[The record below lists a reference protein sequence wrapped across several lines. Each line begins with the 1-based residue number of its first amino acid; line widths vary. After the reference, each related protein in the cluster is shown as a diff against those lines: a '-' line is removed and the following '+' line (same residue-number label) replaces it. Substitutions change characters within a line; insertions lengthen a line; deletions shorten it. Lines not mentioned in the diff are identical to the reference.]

1 MAISNSVIN
10 DWLRGSIGDGIMKIL
25 TEWRPAFRSLL
36 LASALTFIQLP
47 VAFAQQEPE
56 VKLKIDA
63 ELVNLNVVVLDKS
76 GQRVRGLVKDDFEVF
91 EDGVKQE
98 ISHFAAEERPLKLAL
113 LFDVSVSMEEILPTV
128 KQTAIRFVE
137 RLPAEDSLSVVSFA
151 SEARL
156 HSGWA
161 GKEKTIEAIK
171 ALSPEPH
178 PEPVPSG
185 AGRHGYNI
193 GDYNTF
199 LYEGLQYVFNMLN
212 NERDRAAVVMFSD
225 GVDTGAGRALP
236 NMKKRAE
243 EIGQETK
250 RQAEESWAI
259 VYPIRFKTK
268 QIIGH
273 FPKPVPR
280 PRLPLPTTIMIGR
293 PSKTPGEEL
302 FSEITATSGGIVF
315 DFTNEDDLANAVR
328 EVVADLRSQYGIA
341 YAPPDSGPRKGF
353 HRIKVRVKK
362 PGLIVRTRNGY
373 LVTK

>member
-1 MAISNSVIN
+1 
-10 DWLRGSIGDGIMKIL
+10 
-25 TEWRPAFRSLL
+25 
-36 LASALTFIQLP
+36 
-47 VAFAQQEPE
+47 
-56 VKLKIDA
+56 
-63 ELVNLNVVVLDKS
+63 
-76 GQRVRGLVKDDFEVF
+76 
-91 EDGVKQE
+91 
-98 ISHFAAEERPLKLAL
+98 
-113 LFDVSVSMEEILPTV
+113 MEEILPTV

-137 RLPAEDSLSVVSFA
+137 GLSAEDSLSVVSFA

-178 PEPVPSG
+178 PQPVPPG
-185 AGRHGYNI
+185 PGRSGYNI
-193 GDYNTF
+193 GDQNTF
-199 LYEGLQYVFNMLN
+199 LYEGLQYVFDMLK
-212 NERDRAAVVMFSD
+212 NERDRAAVIMFSD
-225 GVDTGAGRALP
+225 GVDTGAGRTLSNA
-236 NMKKRAE
+236 KKRAE

-268 QIIGH
+268 QVIGH

-280 PRLPLPTTIMIGR
+280 LGLPIPTTIRIGR
-293 PSKTPGEEL
+293 PSKAPGEEL
-302 FSEITATSGGIVF
+302 FSEITAASGGIVF

-328 EVVADLRSQYGIA
+328 EVLADLRSQYGIA

-353 HRIKVRVKK
+353 HRIKARVKK